1 MHKSLDVVPLLIFA
15 EVTSTY
21 PIWAAQS
28 FEQLIQLKIA
38 DSEGTFWLHTSF
50 EQSLSNLGSQSPPL
64 LTFLIMIKM
73 SPESTGNITQ

>member
-1 MHKSLDVVPLLIFA
+1 MFFPCLLIFA
-15 EVTSTY
+15 KVTSTRT
-21 PIWAAQS
+21 IWAAQS
-28 FEQLIQLKIA
+28 FEQLIQLKISG
-38 DSEGTFWLHTSF
+38 SEGMFWMHTSF